1 MALCLMESICCWIFV
16 FVASISARKFSFDI
30 SAANIRIVNGLRKF
44 LMSRRQQK
52 LPVGVKATFDASE
65 SFFSILDFIFDVH
78 FES

>member
-1 MALCLMESICCWIFV
+1 MALCLMESICCRILV
-16 FVASISARKFSFDI
+16 LVASISARKFSFDI
-30 SAANIRIVNGLRKF
+30 SAANVRIVNALQKS
-44 LMSRRQQK
+44 LMSNRQSK